1 MSLSRRDF
9 MKVVSSTAVAT
20 GLIGCGS
27 DDNES
32 VAVSFVHG
40 VASGDPTQTQVIIW
54 TRVTTAA
61 SYVDVSWQVASDME
75 FLNVVQSGIFTTDTG
90 RDFTVKVDV
99 QNLNANS
106 QYYYRFMVG
115 EMMSEVGQT
124 QTLPEDGVEKASM
137 AVVSCANYPAGY
149 FHVYREILNQH
160 EQSPFDVVLHL
171 GDYIYE
177 YGAGGYASED
187 AAALGREPSKGT
199 ECITLDDYRKRY
211 AQYRQDADL
220 QALHAKLPMIAVW
233 DDHEL
238 ANDTWKNGAE
248 NHQDDEGSFIDRRA
262 AAAAAWTEW
271 LPVRENTFSNM
282 LIYRQFSFGNL
293 VNLMMLDTRLVG
305 RDKPLDYF
313 SLSAPTME
321 AIGGLVAQSRSAPT
335 MEAIGG
341 LVAQSRSADRELLG
355 TEQLAWL
362 MNEFNT
368 HDAKWNVLGQQV
380 LMSRMELPSSVMT
393 AMFQLF
399 TSTEEKK
406 TEALLAVNTAITGYL
421 ADPSAD
427 PISLPYNLDAWDG
440 YYVEREK
447 VYQLAKASSGNFVC
461 LAGDTHNAWASEL
474 KDVSNNPI
482 GVEFATSSVS
492 SPGLEE
498 YLALDPVAIAQMEY
512 TLPHLVSELQWA
524 DIKQR
529 GFMRVTFTADAAQ
542 STWYLVSTIKDK
554 KYQVTTK
561 SASTTNGT
569 TLDII

>member
-32 VAVSFVHG
+32 VAVSFEHG

-75 FLNVVQSGIFTTDTG
+75 FSNVVQSGVFTTDTG

-106 QYYYRFMVG
+106 QYYYRFIVG

-321 AIGGLVAQSRSAPT
+321 AIGGLVAQSRSA
-335 MEAIGG
+335 
-341 LVAQSRSADRELLG
+341 DRELLG

-529 GFMRVTFTADAAQ
+529 GFMQVTFTADAAK

-554 KYQVTTK
+554 KYQVRTK

>member
-1 MSLSRRDF
+1 PPP
-9 MKVVSSTAVAT
+9 AVAT

-32 VAVSFVHG
+32 VAVSFEHG

-75 FLNVVQSGIFTTDTG
+75 FSNVVQSGVFTTDTG

-106 QYYYRFMVG
+106 QYYYRFIVG

-313 SLSAPTME
+313 SL
-321 AIGGLVAQSRSAPT
+321 SAPT

>member
-32 VAVSFVHG
+32 VAVSFEHG

-54 TRVTTAA
+54 TRVTTTA

-75 FLNVVQSGIFTTDTG
+75 FSNVVQSGVFTTDTG

-321 AIGGLVAQSRSAPT
+321 AIGGLVAQSRN
-335 MEAIGG
+335 
-341 LVAQSRSADRELLG
+341 ADRELLG

-362 MNEFNT
+362 MKEFNT

>member
-75 FLNVVQSGIFTTDTG
+75 FLNVVQSGVFTTDTG

-106 QYYYRFMVG
+106 QYYYRFIVG

-124 QTLPEDGVEKASM
+124 QTLPEDGVDKASM

-187 AAALGREPSKGT
+187 AAALGREPSKGA

-321 AIGGLVAQSRSAPT
+321 AIGGLVAQSRS
-335 MEAIGG
+335 
-341 LVAQSRSADRELLG
+341 VDRELLG

>member
-32 VAVSFVHG
+32 VAVSFEHG

-75 FLNVVQSGIFTTDTG
+75 FSNVVQSGVFTTDTG

-177 YGAGGYASED
+177 YGAGDYASED

-313 SLSAPTME
+313 SLS
-321 AIGGLVAQSRSAPT
+321 VPT

>member
-32 VAVSFVHG
+32 VAVSFEHG

-61 SYVDVSWQVASDME
+61 SYVDVSWQVASDIE
-75 FLNVVQSGIFTTDTG
+75 FLNVVQSGVFTTDTG

-177 YGAGGYASED
+177 YGTGGYASED
-187 AAALGREPSKGT
+187 AAALRREPSKGA

-321 AIGGLVAQSRSAPT
+321 AIGGLVAQSRSA
-335 MEAIGG
+335 
-341 LVAQSRSADRELLG
+341 DRELLG
-355 TEQLAWL
+355 TEQLVWL
-362 MNEFNT
+362 MKEFNT

-512 TLPHLVSELQWA
+512 TLPHLVSELKWA

>member
-32 VAVSFVHG
+32 VAVSFEHG

-61 SYVDVSWQVASDME
+61 NYVDVTWQVASDME
-75 FLNVVQSGIFTTDTG
+75 FLNVVQSGVFTTDTG

-187 AAALGREPSKGT
+187 AAALGREPNKGT

-248 NHQDDEGSFIDRRA
+248 NHQDDEGRFIDRRA

-321 AIGGLVAQSRSAPT
+321 AIGGLVAQSRSA
-335 MEAIGG
+335 
-341 LVAQSRSADRELLG
+341 DRELLG

-362 MNEFNT
+362 MKEFNT

-554 KYQVTTK
+554 KYQVRTK

>member
-32 VAVSFVHG
+32 VAVSFEHG

-54 TRVTTAA
+54 TRVTTTA

-75 FLNVVQSGIFTTDTG
+75 FSNVVQSGVFTTDTG

-321 AIGGLVAQSRSAPT
+321 AIGGLVAQSRSA
-335 MEAIGG
+335 
-341 LVAQSRSADRELLG
+341 DRELLG

-447 VYQLAKASSGNFVC
+447 VYQLAKSSSGNFVC

>member
-32 VAVSFVHG
+32 VAVSFEHG

-61 SYVDVSWQVASDME
+61 SYVDVSWQVASDIE
-75 FLNVVQSGIFTTDTG
+75 FLNVVQSGVFTTDTG

-187 AAALGREPSKGT
+187 AAALGREPSKGA

-282 LIYRQFSFGNL
+282 LIYRQFSFGSL

-321 AIGGLVAQSRSAPT
+321 AIGGLV
-335 MEAIGG
+335 
-341 LVAQSRSADRELLG
+341 VQSRSADRELLG

-512 TLPHLVSELQWA
+512 TLPHLVSELKWA

>member
-32 VAVSFVHG
+32 VAVSFEHG

-75 FLNVVQSGIFTTDTG
+75 FSNVVQSGVFTTDTG

-106 QYYYRFMVG
+106 QYYYRFIVG

-187 AAALGREPSKGT
+187 AAALGREPSKGA

-321 AIGGLVAQSRSAPT
+321 AIGGLVAQSRSA
-335 MEAIGG
+335 
-341 LVAQSRSADRELLG
+341 DRELLG

-380 LMSRMELPSSVMT
+380 LMSRTELPSSVMT

-512 TLPHLVSELQWA
+512 TLLHLVSELKWA

>member
-32 VAVSFVHG
+32 VAVSFEHG

-75 FLNVVQSGIFTTDTG
+75 FSNVVQSGVFTTDTG

-115 EMMSEVGQT
+115 EMMSEVGKT

-313 SLSAPTME
+313 SLN
-321 AIGGLVAQSRSAPT
+321 APT

-492 SPGLEE
+492 SLGLEE

>member
-32 VAVSFVHG
+32 VAVSFEHG

-75 FLNVVQSGIFTTDTG
+75 FSNVVQSGVFTTDTG

-106 QYYYRFMVG
+106 QYYYRFIVG

-187 AAALGREPSKGT
+187 AAALGREPSKGA

-321 AIGGLVAQSRSAPT
+321 AIGGLVAQSRSA
-335 MEAIGG
+335 
-341 LVAQSRSADRELLG
+341 DRELLG

-362 MNEFNT
+362 MKEFNT

-554 KYQVTTK
+554 KYQVRTK

>member
-32 VAVSFVHG
+32 VAVSFEHG

-75 FLNVVQSGIFTTDTG
+75 FSNVVQSGVFTTDTG

-106 QYYYRFMVG
+106 QYYYRFIVG

-187 AAALGREPSKGT
+187 AAALGREPSKGA

-282 LIYRQFSFGNL
+282 LIYRQFSFGSL

-321 AIGGLVAQSRSAPT
+321 AIGGLV
-335 MEAIGG
+335 
-341 LVAQSRSADRELLG
+341 VQSRSADRELLG

-512 TLPHLVSELQWA
+512 TLPHLVSELKWA

>member
-32 VAVSFVHG
+32 VAVSFEHG

-61 SYVDVSWQVASDME
+61 SYVDVSWQVASEME
-75 FLNVVQSGIFTTDTG
+75 FSNVVQSGVFTTDTG

-106 QYYYRFMVG
+106 QYYYRFIVG

-187 AAALGREPSKGT
+187 AAALGREPSKGA

-313 SLSAPTME
+313 SLN
-321 AIGGLVAQSRSAPT
+321 APT

-512 TLPHLVSELQWA
+512 TLPHLVSGLQWA

-561 SASTTNGT
+561 SVSTTNGT

>member
-32 VAVSFVHG
+32 VAVSFEHG

-75 FLNVVQSGIFTTDTG
+75 FSNVVQSGVFTTDTG

-313 SLSAPTME
+313 SLS
-321 AIGGLVAQSRSAPT
+321 VPT

-447 VYQLAKASSGNFVC
+447 VYQLVKASSGNFVC

-554 KYQVTTK
+554 KYQVRTK

>member
-32 VAVSFVHG
+32 VAVSFEHG

-54 TRVTTAA
+54 TRVTTTA

-75 FLNVVQSGIFTTDTG
+75 FSNVVQSGVFTTDTG

-238 ANDTWKNGAE
+238 ANDTWKNGAA

-313 SLSAPTME
+313 SLS
-321 AIGGLVAQSRSAPT
+321 VPT

-421 ADPSAD
+421 ADPSAH

>member
-27 DDNES
+27 DDNEP
-32 VAVSFVHG
+32 VAVSFEHG

-75 FLNVVQSGIFTTDTG
+75 FSNVAQSGVFTTDTG

-106 QYYYRFMVG
+106 QYYYRFIVG

-177 YGAGGYASED
+177 YGTGGYASED
-187 AAALGREPSKGT
+187 AAALGREPSKGA

-321 AIGGLVAQSRSAPT
+321 AIGGLVAQSRSA
-335 MEAIGG
+335 
-341 LVAQSRSADRELLG
+341 DRELLG

-362 MNEFNT
+362 MKEFNT

-512 TLPHLVSELQWA
+512 TLPHLVSELKWA

-529 GFMRVTFTADAAQ
+529 GFMRVTFTAEAAQ

>member
-32 VAVSFVHG
+32 VAVSFEHG

-75 FLNVVQSGIFTTDTG
+75 FSNVVQSGVFTTDTG

-106 QYYYRFMVG
+106 QYYYRFIAG

-187 AAALGREPSKGT
+187 AAALGREPSKGA

-313 SLSAPTME
+313 SLN
-321 AIGGLVAQSRSAPT
+321 APT

-542 STWYLVSTIKDK
+542 STWYSVSTIKDK

-561 SASTTNGT
+561 SVSTTNGT

>member
-32 VAVSFVHG
+32 VAVSFEHG

-61 SYVDVSWQVASDME
+61 SYVDVTWQVASDVE
-75 FLNVVQSGIFTTDTG
+75 FSNVVQSGVFTTDTG

-106 QYYYRFMVG
+106 QYYYRFIVG

-187 AAALGREPSKGT
+187 AAALGREPSKGA

-313 SLSAPTME
+313 SL
-321 AIGGLVAQSRSAPT
+321 SAPT

-474 KDVSNNPI
+474 KDVSKNPI

>member
-32 VAVSFVHG
+32 VAVSFEHG

-75 FLNVVQSGIFTTDTG
+75 FSNVVQSGVFTTDTG

-321 AIGGLVAQSRSAPT
+321 AIGGLVAQSRSA
-335 MEAIGG
+335 
-341 LVAQSRSADRELLG
+341 DRELLG

-529 GFMRVTFTADAAQ
+529 GFMRVTFTAEAAQ

-554 KYQVTTK
+554 KYKVTTK

>member
-20 GLIGCGS
+20 GLIGCDS

-32 VAVSFVHG
+32 VAVSFEHG

-75 FLNVVQSGIFTTDTG
+75 FSNVVQSGVFTTDTG

-238 ANDTWKNGAE
+238 TNDTWKNGAE

-321 AIGGLVAQSRSAPT
+321 AIGGLVAQSRSA
-335 MEAIGG
+335 
-341 LVAQSRSADRELLG
+341 DRELLG

-362 MNEFNT
+362 MKEFNT

-474 KDVSNNPI
+474 KDMSNNPI

>member
-32 VAVSFVHG
+32 VAVSFEHG

-54 TRVTTAA
+54 TRVTIAA

-75 FLNVVQSGIFTTDTG
+75 FSNVVQSGVFTTDTG

-248 NHQDDEGSFIDRRA
+248 NHQDDEGRFIDRRA

-313 SLSAPTME
+313 SL
-321 AIGGLVAQSRSAPT
+321 SAPT

>member
-32 VAVSFVHG
+32 VAVSFEHG

-75 FLNVVQSGIFTTDTG
+75 FSNVVQSGVFTTDTG

-106 QYYYRFMVG
+106 QYYYRFIVG

-177 YGAGGYASED
+177 YGTGGYASED
-187 AAALGREPSKGT
+187 AAALGREPSKGA

-248 NHQDDEGSFIDRRA
+248 NHQDDEGSFMDRRA

-321 AIGGLVAQSRSAPT
+321 AIGGLVAQSRNS
-335 MEAIGG
+335 
-341 LVAQSRSADRELLG
+341 DRELLG

-529 GFMRVTFTADAAQ
+529 GFMRVTFAADAAQ

>member
-32 VAVSFVHG
+32 VAVSFEHG

-54 TRVTTAA
+54 TRVTTTA

-75 FLNVVQSGIFTTDTG
+75 FSNVVQSGVFTTDTG

-106 QYYYRFMVG
+106 QYYYRFIVG

-177 YGAGGYASED
+177 YGTGGYASED
-187 AAALGREPSKGT
+187 AAALGREPSKGI

-248 NHQDDEGSFIDRRA
+248 NHQDDEGRFIDRRA

-313 SLSAPTME
+313 SL
-321 AIGGLVAQSRSAPT
+321 SAPT

>member
-32 VAVSFVHG
+32 VAVSFEHG

-61 SYVDVSWQVASDME
+61 SYVDVSWQVASDIE
-75 FLNVVQSGIFTTDTG
+75 FLNVVQSGVFTTDTG

-149 FHVYREILNQH
+149 FHVYHEILNQH

-177 YGAGGYASED
+177 YGTGGYASED

-321 AIGGLVAQSRSAPT
+321 AIGGLVAQSRSA
-335 MEAIGG
+335 
-341 LVAQSRSADRELLG
+341 DRELVG

>member
-32 VAVSFVHG
+32 VAVSFEHG

-75 FLNVVQSGIFTTDTG
+75 FSNVVQSGVFTTDTG

-321 AIGGLVAQSRSAPT
+321 AIGGLVAQSRN
-335 MEAIGG
+335 
-341 LVAQSRSADRELLG
+341 ADRELLG

-362 MNEFNT
+362 IKEFNT

-474 KDVSNNPI
+474 KDLSNNPI

-512 TLPHLVSELQWA
+512 TLPHLVSELKWA

>member
-32 VAVSFVHG
+32 VAVSFEHG

-61 SYVDVSWQVASDME
+61 SYVDVTWQVASDVE
-75 FLNVVQSGIFTTDTG
+75 FSNVVQSGVFTTDTG

-137 AVVSCANYPAGY
+137 AVVSCSNYPAGY

-321 AIGGLVAQSRSAPT
+321 AIGGLVAQSRSA
-335 MEAIGG
+335 
-341 LVAQSRSADRELLG
+341 DRELLG

-362 MNEFNT
+362 MKEFNT

>member
-32 VAVSFVHG
+32 VAVSFEHG

-75 FLNVVQSGIFTTDTG
+75 FSNVVQSGVFTTDTG

-187 AAALGREPSKGT
+187 AAALEREPSKGT

-313 SLSAPTME
+313 SL
-321 AIGGLVAQSRSAPT
+321 SAPT

>member
-75 FLNVVQSGIFTTDTG
+75 FLNVVQSGVFTTDTG

-106 QYYYRFMVG
+106 QYYYRFIVG

-313 SLSAPTME
+313 SLN
-321 AIGGLVAQSRSAPT
+321 APT

>member
-1 MSLSRRDF
+1 MPLSRRDF

-32 VAVSFVHG
+32 VAVSFEHG

-75 FLNVVQSGIFTTDTG
+75 FSNVVQSGVFTTDTG

-160 EQSPFDVVLHL
+160 EQSSFDVVLHL

-248 NHQDDEGSFIDRRA
+248 NHQDDEGRFIDRRA

-321 AIGGLVAQSRSAPT
+321 AIGGLVAQSRSA
-335 MEAIGG
+335 
-341 LVAQSRSADRELLG
+341 DRELLG
-355 TEQLAWL
+355 TEQVAWL
-362 MNEFNT
+362 MKEFNT

-512 TLPHLVSELQWA
+512 TLPHLVSELKWA

-529 GFMRVTFTADAAQ
+529 GFMRVTFTAEAAQ

>member
-32 VAVSFVHG
+32 VAVSFEHG

-75 FLNVVQSGIFTTDTG
+75 FSNVVQSGVFTTDTG

-106 QYYYRFMVG
+106 QYYYRFIVG

-187 AAALGREPSKGT
+187 AAALGREPSKGA

-313 SLSAPTME
+313 SLN
-321 AIGGLVAQSRSAPT
+321 APT

-380 LMSRMELPSSVMT
+380 LMSRMKLPSSVMT

>member
-32 VAVSFVHG
+32 VAVSFEHG

-75 FLNVVQSGIFTTDTG
+75 FSNVVQSGVFTTDTG

-177 YGAGGYASED
+177 YGVGGYASED

-321 AIGGLVAQSRSAPT
+321 AIGGLVAQSRSA
-335 MEAIGG
+335 
-341 LVAQSRSADRELLG
+341 DRELLG

-362 MNEFNT
+362 MKEFNT

>member
-32 VAVSFVHG
+32 VAVSFEHG

-54 TRVTTAA
+54 TRVTIAA

-75 FLNVVQSGIFTTDTG
+75 FSNVVQSGVFTTDTG

-177 YGAGGYASED
+177 YGTGGYASED
-187 AAALGREPSKGT
+187 AAALGREPSKGA

-313 SLSAPTME
+313 SL
-321 AIGGLVAQSRSAPT
+321 SAPT

>member
-32 VAVSFVHG
+32 VAVSFEHG

-75 FLNVVQSGIFTTDTG
+75 FSNVVQSGVFTTDTG

-106 QYYYRFMVG
+106 QYYYRFIVG

-187 AAALGREPSKGT
+187 AAALGREPSKGA

-313 SLSAPTME
+313 SLN
-321 AIGGLVAQSRSAPT
+321 APT

-362 MNEFNT
+362 MNELNT

>member
-32 VAVSFVHG
+32 VAVSFEHG

-75 FLNVVQSGIFTTDTG
+75 FSNVVQSGVFTTDTG

-177 YGAGGYASED
+177 YGAGGYANED

-293 VNLMMLDTRLVG
+293 VNLMMLDTRFVG

-313 SLSAPTME
+313 SL
-321 AIGGLVAQSRSAPT
+321 SAPT

-529 GFMRVTFTADAAQ
+529 GFMRVTFTAEAAQ